1 MSGVYDGLIVVELAD
16 RKNQW
21 AGKLLADG
29 GGRVIQVEPPGGGPG
44 RWCGPTFRRAPMCS

>member
-21 AGKLLADG
+21 AGKLLAENDF
-29 GGRVIQVEPPGGGPG
+29 RFPARWEP
-44 RWCGPTFRRAPMCS
+44 RRAHGHL